1 MQKGFV
7 LQNEGHSFPFIKI
20 HWHLSYIA
28 VKSFF
33 FFFFPLQPQ
42 AWYSLWPVL
51 SDFCLVENKGILCFS
66 GGGGGDGGEVL

>member
-1 MQKGFV
+1 MQKEFV

-20 HWHLSYIA
+20 YWHLSYIA
-28 VKSFF
+28 VKS

-66 GGGGGDGGEVL
+66 GGGDGGDML